1 MTSLLD
7 ITPKARTVVTSM
19 GEITVPG
26 LSMTALVHVLKK
38 HPEVL
43 ALMQGKS
50 AQDLTYDKLLDLG
63 VDVCASLLAAGLGY
77 PGNDQAVERCKAL
90 KPQDAFDLGKAVLE
104 ESFPQ
109 GAQSFLV
116 KVTEAMNGVVKIA
129 EQNLP
134 KTSSSNSLKAVSG

>member
-7 ITPKARTVVTSM
+7 ITPNVRVVVTSM
-19 GEITVPG
+19 GEVTVPG
-26 LSMTALVHVLKK
+26 LSMTALVYVLKK

-43 ALMQGKS
+43 SLMQGKGTEE
-50 AQDLTYDKLLDLG
+50 LTYEKLIDLG
-63 VDVCASLLAAGLGY
+63 MDVCSSLLAAGLGY
-77 PGNDQAVERCKAL
+77 PGNDQAIERCKAL

-116 KVTEAMNGVVKIA
+116 KVTEAMNGVAKIA
-129 EQNLP
+129 EQNL